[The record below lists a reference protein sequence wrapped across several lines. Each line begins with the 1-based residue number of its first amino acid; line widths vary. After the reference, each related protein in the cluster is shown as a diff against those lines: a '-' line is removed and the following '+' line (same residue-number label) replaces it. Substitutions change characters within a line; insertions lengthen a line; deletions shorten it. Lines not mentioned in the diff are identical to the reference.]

1 VIRHLS
7 TSRRFLVMLIPFLLQ
22 SCGYYSF
29 KGALPSHLQGIA
41 IPLFENRSPYPQ
53 VEEKLTNSLIDEFIS
68 DNTLKIVD
76 ESEADLILSG
86 KIESITDEFVSV
98 TTGETVREI
107 KLVVK
112 VRVKCED
119 IRQNKTMYENS
130 FVQYSLIEASA
141 GAEQR
146 ETAIT
151 AALELITEDIL
162 NATLGGW

>member
-1 VIRHLS
+1 VKNMVHLCL
-7 TSRRFLVMLIPFLLQ
+7 RILFFLSLAVFQ

-29 KGALPSHLQGIA
+29 KGALPSHLKGIA
-41 IPLFENRSPYPQ
+41 IPLFENRSPYAQ
-53 VEEKLTNSLIDEFIS
+53 VEEKLTNQLIDEFIS

-86 KIESITDEFVSV
+86 RIESITDDFVSV
-98 TTGETVREI
+98 TTGETVQEI

-112 VRVKCED
+112 VKVKCED
-119 IRQNKTMYENS
+119 IRQNKVLYDNS
-130 FVQYSLIEASA
+130 FVQYSLIEATA
-141 GAEQR
+141 GADER
-146 ETAIT
+146 ETAIA